1 MNGGV
6 IDNTPTVMGG
16 AGYGGLGFGGG
27 CGYGG
32 FGGIAPFGLLG
43 LASIRDFGRG
53 FDGERRC
60 HDDHDGVSK
69 AFLFTQGSQIIETIN
84 DNGRDTNALIFG
96 LSKEICDAKSE
107 TFRASV
113 TGLLATK
120 DLATETALGFGDVNY
135 KAMSNFKDTEL
146 LISQMVAKSELESCR
161 NTGLILTAIKQ
172 SEIEALKDELFE
184 CRMEDKFEKRFSS
197 MGQVVNNL
205 AFQVGTIGSAIS
217 QIGAN
222 AKV

>member
-16 AGYGGLGFGGG
+16 AGYGGFGFGGG
-27 CGYGG
+27 GC
-32 FGGIAPFGLLG
+32 GIAPFGLLG

-53 FDGERRC
+53 YDGYGYDRRC
-60 HDDHDGVSK
+60 DDGVSK
-69 AFLFTQGSQIIETIN
+69 AFLFTQGSQIMESIN
-84 DNGRDTNALIFG
+84 DSSRDTNALIFG
-96 LSKEICDAKSE
+96 LSKEICDVKSDVFA
-107 TFRASV
+107 TSV

-120 DLATETALGFGDVNY
+120 DLASAVADGFGDVNY

-146 LISQMVAKSELESCR
+146 LISQMVAKSELESCK
-161 NTGLILTAIKQ
+161 NTGLILNAIKQ
-172 SEIEALKDELFE
+172 SEIDLLKAELLEAKF
-184 CRMEDKFEKRFSS
+184 EDKFEKRFGA
-197 MGQVVNNL
+197 MGQTVNNL